1 METRVTT
8 KIYYDDENNQNCL
21 ELVVKGEK
29 EKDYLTR
36 RFTEFVVS
44 VSNIISYTTNNVK
57 VDPKSKEIDNEI
69 KELLLGV
76 QDLLKIPVEFQRFM
90 LNNMENEEFKSNI
103 TITKEDASKIY
114 LSIHNYL
121 ENVAKPTNK
130 ILKETDPVNDKM
142 RKKFT
147 KELKTLNEG
156 WYISV
161 MKLLENK

>member
-1 METRVTT
+1 METRITT

-21 ELVVKGEK
+21 ELAVKGAK
-29 EKDYLTR
+29 EKDYLTD

-44 VSNIISYTTNNVK
+44 VSNIISHITSNAK
-57 VDPKSKEIDNEI
+57 IDPKSKELDNET

-90 LNNMENEEFKSNI
+90 LNSMGNEEFKTNMNI
-103 TITKEDASKIY
+103 SKEDASKIY

-121 ENVAKPTNK
+121 ENIAKPVNK
-130 ILKETDPVNDKM
+130 ILKETDPINDKS
-142 RKKFT
+142 RKKYT

-156 WYISV
+156 WYITV
-161 MKLLENK
+161 MNLVENK

>member
-8 KIYYDDENNQNCL
+8 KIYYDIVNNQNCL
-21 ELVVKGEK
+21 ELAVKGEK

-44 VSNIISYTTNNVK
+44 VSNIISYMTNNVR

-76 QDLLKIPVEFQRFM
+76 QGLLKIPVEFQRFM
-90 LNNMENEEFKSNI
+90 LNNMENEEFKSNM
-103 TITKEDASKIY
+103 TITKEDAGKIY

-156 WYISV
+156 WYISI